1 MGKPITPDA
10 KTRERLDC
18 PPLERS
24 IVEFIQDLNFDQ
36 LDASVKSAVS
46 VLMRDQIAVQIGSST
61 MPWSKLVLS
70 YVNQRSREGH
80 SRITA
85 SNLQVSA
92 IDAVYVNASYGHG
105 FEYDDAHSESAS
117 HPGCCVVPV
126 ALAIGEELDASLED
140 VITAIVVGYEVYTR
154 IGCLAAPDL
163 LSRGF
168 HPHAVLARFGA
179 AAVAAKLRGFDAET
193 TLHALAIA
201 LSHASGVTE
210 FSSTGGSIKR
220 VHAGIGAS
228 SGMAAAD
235 LAAVGITGPRA
246 FLSGNKGF
254 FRTFLQRTAGENPEK
269 WFDNDAPFQ
278 ILKVWL
284 KPYCCCGCNHA
295 YIDTMVQLIDRKDE
309 VAAITLRIQRSANM
323 AVGTANVNALT
334 PGNIEHIQYSLPV
347 QMAFALHGLGNGYK
361 VHRDYMA
368 GKVDMAAVLATA
380 RKIIIEED
388 PTLDGKYRGK
398 FIADVTVTFR
408 NGDSRH
414 IFVENSSGTTA
425 NPLTDAQQDG
435 KFIELTD
442 TLLGSV
448 RAQALLGALKTLDPH
463 LPARAL
469 TAMASL

>member
-1 MGKPITPDA
+1 MGDSTNKTAEA
-10 KTRERLDC
+10 KELADC

-24 IVEFIQDLNFDQ
+24 VVNFIQDLRFDQ
-36 LDASVKSAVS
+36 LDSSVIAAVS
-46 VLMRDQIAVQIGSST
+46 LLMRDQIAVQIGSSA

-70 YVNQRSREGH
+70 YVDQRKRAGEC
-80 SRITA
+80 R
-85 SNLQVSA
+85 VSA
-92 IDAVYVNASYGHG
+92 SQLKMSAADAVYINASYGHG

-126 ALAIGEELDASLED
+126 ALAIGEELNAPMED
-140 VITAIVVGYEVYTR
+140 VITAIVAGYEVYTR

-179 AAVAAKLRGFDAET
+179 AAASAKLRGFDAET

-228 SGMAAAD
+228 TGIAAAD
-235 LAAVGITGPRA
+235 LAEIGITGPRA
-246 FLSGNKGF
+246 FLTGNKGF
-254 FRTFLQRTAGENPEK
+254 FRTFLQRTAGDHPEK
-269 WFDNDAPFQ
+269 WFGNDAEFQ
-278 ILKVWL
+278 IKKVWL

-295 YIDTMVQLIDRKDE
+295 YIDSMGEFIGRASD

-323 AVGTANVNALT
+323 AVGTANVNAYT
-334 PGNIEHIQYSLPV
+334 PQNIEHIQYSLPV

-368 GKVDMAAVLATA
+368 GKVDMDAVLETA
-380 RKIIIEED
+380 RKIVIEED
-388 PTLDGKYRGK
+388 ATLDAKYPGR
-398 FIADVTVTFR
+398 FIADVTVTLR
-408 NGDSRH
+408 DGTSH
-414 IFVENSSGTTA
+414 HVLIENSSGTTN
-425 NPLTDAQQDG
+425 NPLSDTQQDA
-435 KFIELTD
+435 KFIDLTD
-442 TLLGSV
+442 SVLGKDRS
-448 RAQALLGALKTLDPH
+448 RALLSALRTLDPRV
-463 LPARAL
+463 PARTI
-469 TAMASL
+469 TAMWSL

>member
-1 MGKPITPDA
+1 MGESTDTTAQTKELA
-10 KTRERLDC
+10 DC

-24 IVEFIQDLNFDQ
+24 IVNFIQDLRFDQ
-36 LDASVKSAVS
+36 LDSGVKAAVS
-46 VLMRDQIAVQIGSST
+46 LLMRDQIAVQIGSSA

-70 YVNQRSREGH
+70 YVDQRKRDGH
-80 SRITA
+80 SRIGA
-85 SNLQVSA
+85 SNLKMSA
-92 IDAVYVNASYGHG
+92 ADAVYVNASYGHG

-126 ALAIGEELDASLED
+126 ALAIGEELDLPMED

-179 AAVAAKLRGFDAET
+179 AAVAAKLRGLDAET

-228 SGMAAAD
+228 GGMAAAD
-235 LAAVGITGPRA
+235 LAAAGITGPRA

-269 WFDNDAPFQ
+269 WFGKEAEFQ
-278 ILKVWL
+278 IKKVWL

-295 YIDTMVQLIDRKDE
+295 YIDSMAEFVGKAAE
-309 VAAITLRIQRSANM
+309 VVTITLRIQRSANM
-323 AVGTANVNALT
+323 AVGTANVNSYT
-334 PGNIEHIQYSLPV
+334 PRNIEHIQYSLPV

-361 VHRDYMA
+361 VHRDYLA
-368 GKVDMAAVLATA
+368 GKVEMDAILETA
-380 RKIIIEED
+380 RKVVIEED
-388 PTLDGKYRGK
+388 PTLDAKYPGK
-398 FIADVTVTFR
+398 FIADVTITFR
-408 NGDSRH
+408 DGTSRH
-414 IFVENSSGTTA
+414 VLIENSSGTTE
-425 NPLTDAQQDG
+425 NPLSDAQQDA
-435 KFIELTD
+435 KFIDLTD
-442 TLLGSV
+442 SVLGNERSRVLLS
-448 RAQALLGALKTLDPH
+448 ALRTLDPH
-463 LPARAL
+463 VPARTI
-469 TAMASL
+469 TAMWSL

>member
-1 MGKPITPDA
+1 MGDSTNTTAQTKELA
-10 KTRERLDC
+10 DC

-24 IVEFIQDLNFDQ
+24 IVNFIQDLRFDQ
-36 LDASVKSAVS
+36 LDSGVKAAVS
-46 VLMRDQIAVQIGSST
+46 LLMRDQIAVQIGSSA

-70 YVNQRSREGH
+70 YVDQRKRDGH
-80 SRITA
+80 SRIGA
-85 SNLQVSA
+85 SNLKMSA
-92 IDAVYVNASYGHG
+92 ADAVYVNASYGHG

-126 ALAIGEELDASLED
+126 ALAIGEELDLPMED

-179 AAVAAKLRGFDAET
+179 AAVAAKLRGLDAET

-228 SGMAAAD
+228 GGMAAAD
-235 LAAVGITGPRA
+235 LAAAGITGPRA

-254 FRTFLQRTAGENPEK
+254 FRTFLQRTAGENPDK
-269 WFDNDAPFQ
+269 WFGKDAEFQ
-278 ILKVWL
+278 IKKVWL

-295 YIDTMVQLIDRKDE
+295 YIDSMAEFIGKAAE
-309 VAAITLRIQRSANM
+309 VVAITLRIQRSANM
-323 AVGTANVNALT
+323 AVGTANVNSYT
-334 PGNIEHIQYSLPV
+334 PRNIEHIQYSLPV

-361 VHRDYMA
+361 VHRDYLA
-368 GKVDMAAVLATA
+368 GKVEMDAILETA
-380 RKIIIEED
+380 RKVVIEED
-388 PTLDGKYRGK
+388 PTLDAKYPGK
-398 FIADVTVTFR
+398 FIADVTITFR
-408 NGDSRH
+408 DGSSRH
-414 IFVENSSGTTA
+414 VLIENSSGTTE
-425 NPLTDAQQDG
+425 NPLSDAQQDA
-435 KFIELTD
+435 KFFDLTD
-442 TLLGSV
+442 SALGNE
-448 RAQALLGALKTLDPH
+448 RTRALLSALRTLDPH
-463 LPARAL
+463 VPARTI
-469 TAMASL
+469 TAMWSL